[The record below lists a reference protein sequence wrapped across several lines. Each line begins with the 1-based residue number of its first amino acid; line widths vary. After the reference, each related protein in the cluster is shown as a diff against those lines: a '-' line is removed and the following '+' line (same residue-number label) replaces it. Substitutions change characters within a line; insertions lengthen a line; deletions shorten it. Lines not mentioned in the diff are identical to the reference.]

1 MNTLKATIKWI
12 IAIVVICL
20 AAYFLASINGL
31 SVSRDIASV
40 NGNKLTQAE
49 YKYYLEMTKANM
61 LAEANAASEDEFW
74 KTEIDGQKAT
84 EVAKSRAMDELIRM
98 EIAVQKAT
106 EAGIALSEE
115 DLAAAHAIINADD
128 AEAKEQLKA
137 LEKATGADK
146 FQLAEILE
154 RVYLSSKYFQ
164 FVSGQEDSPIVVD
177 DAAVVANVKEDY
189 AAVKHVLIMNAPEDG
204 STPSDT
210 EQYAADAKKKAEE
223 VLAKALNGDNFEKLI
238 EEFGEDPGMEGNAEG
253 YMIDKNGTSVDGTGS
268 MIPEFTQGTFAVKAG
283 EVNPA
288 LVESS
293 YGWHIIKRYPL
304 PEENELYQNM
314 MAMARNQLSTEA
326 YNAYLDGFKDQMNI
340 EIKENVYK
348 SIKVK

>member
-49 YKYYLEMTKANM
+49 YKYYLEMTKAQM
-61 LAEANAASEDEFW
+61 LTEANAASEDEFW
-74 KTEIDGQKAT
+74 KSEIDGEKAT
-84 EVAKSRAMDELIRM
+84 EVAKARAMDELIRM
-98 EIAVQKAT
+98 EIGVQKAKELGITLT
-106 EAGIALSEE
+106 EDE
-115 DLAAAHAIINADD
+115 LATAHAYVNADD
-128 AEAKEQLKA
+128 AASKEQIKS

-146 FQLAEILE
+146 FQLAEIME
-154 RVYLSSKYFQ
+154 RVYLSGKYFQ
-164 FVSGQEDSPIVVD
+164 YVSDSENSPIVVD
-177 DAAVVANVKEDY
+177 DAAVSALVKEDY
-189 AAVKHVLIMNAPEDG
+189 AAVKHVLIMNAPADG

-223 VLAKALNGDNFEKLI
+223 VLAKAQNGENFEALI
-238 EEFGEDPGMEGNAEG
+238 EEYGEDPGMEGNAEG
-253 YMIDKNGTSVDGTGS
+253 YLIDKNGTSVDGTGS
-268 MIPEFTQGTFAVKAG
+268 MIPEFTQGTFAVKPG

-288 LVESS
+288 LVEST
-293 YGWHIIKRYPL
+293 YGFHIIKRYPVS
-304 PEENELYQNM
+304 ETSELYQSM
-314 MAMARNQLSTEA
+314 LAMARNQLSTEA